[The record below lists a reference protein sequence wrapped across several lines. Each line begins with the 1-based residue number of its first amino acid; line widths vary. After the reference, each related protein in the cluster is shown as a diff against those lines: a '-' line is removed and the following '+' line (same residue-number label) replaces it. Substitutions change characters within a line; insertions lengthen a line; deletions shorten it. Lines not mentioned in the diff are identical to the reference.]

1 MRLQSALWAGSS
13 PAYKDSLGC
22 SPFCVVYDLEAVVL
36 MVFMVSSLQIAVK
49 ERLDEKERVRA
60 RKEILLQL
68 DEQGQLSELQNEVQQ
83 AQRIGWVNCHRK
95 KREKDLIPGAAV
107 LVFQS

>member
-1 MRLQSALWAGSS
+1 MVACTTH
-13 PAYKDSLGC
+13 KESLGC